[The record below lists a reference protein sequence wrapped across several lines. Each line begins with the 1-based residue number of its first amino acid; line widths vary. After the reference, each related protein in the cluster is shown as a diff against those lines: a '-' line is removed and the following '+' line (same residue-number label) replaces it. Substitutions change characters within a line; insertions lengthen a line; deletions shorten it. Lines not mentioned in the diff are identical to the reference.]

1 MNIQALIWKSEN
13 VLIVVY
19 FIYMNFQKEVL
30 DYLSNKKPLLIR
42 GLFITD

>member
-1 MNIQALIWKSEN
+1 MESRERIACSLFYLYELSKGG
-13 VLIVVY
+13 
-19 FIYMNFQKEVL
+19 L